1 MYIGK
6 PSEIEK
12 YHWLNIS
19 IKLHNVKLMKELIS
33 KGVCVNFPAE
43 LPKDVEFSPLHNC
56 VEYNLLEGIP
66 LLVDAG
72 ADVDIHARD
81 KHKPTP
87 LHRAILA
94 EDLKLPMVKEL
105 MFHGTNPYCL
115 VEVVNPVSG
124 KLLRWDCFE
133 LAKVLKNDEMMLYL
147 NKYKVCWLCMHIVCV
162 CVCVCVCMSYSVCM
176 QYYNISY
183 YTIFI
188 IIYRRFM
195 HCITYYVYY
204 TVKPP

>member
-1 MYIGK
+1 MKLLFCAGE

-33 KGVCVNFPAE
+33 KGVCVNFPAD

-56 VEYNLLEGIP
+56 MEYNLLEGIP

-81 KHKPTP
+81 KHRPTP

-94 EDLKLPMVKEL
+94 EELPMVKEL
-105 MFHGTNPYCL
+105 MFHGADPYCL
-115 VEVVNPVSG
+115 VEVVDPVSG

-133 LAKVLKNDEMMLYL
+133 LAKVLKNDEVMSYL
-147 NKYKVCWLCMHIVCV
+147 SKYKVCRL
-162 CVCVCVCMSYSVCM
+162 
-176 QYYNISY
+176 
-183 YTIFI
+183 
-188 IIYRRFM
+188 
-195 HCITYYVYY
+195 
-204 TVKPP
+204 

>member
-1 MYIGK
+1 MQLLVCVGE

-43 LPKDVEFSPLHNC
+43 LPKDAEFSPLHNC

-72 ADVDIHARD
+72 ADVDIHAQD
-81 KHKPTP
+81 KHRPTP

-94 EDLKLPMVKEL
+94 EEFPMVKEL
-105 MFHGTNPYCL
+105 MLHGADPYCL
-115 VEVVNPVSG
+115 VEVVDSVSG
-124 KLLRWDCFE
+124 KLVRWDCFE
-133 LAKVLKNDEMMLYL
+133 LAKVLKNDEVMSYL
-147 NKYKVCWLCMHIVCV
+147 SKYKVCCNCTWHGVCYAWSQV
-162 CVCVCVCMSYSVCM
+162 V
-176 QYYNISY
+176 
-183 YTIFI
+183 
-188 IIYRRFM
+188 
-195 HCITYYVYY
+195 
-204 TVKPP
+204 P

>member
-1 MYIGK
+1 MLMYVLQMSQLLVCVGE

-43 LPKDVEFSPLHNC
+43 LPKDAEFSPLHNC

-81 KHKPTP
+81 KHRPCNSTSSCYSCRGAP
-87 LHRAILA
+87 NGEGTDVTWCRSL
-94 EDLKLPMVKEL
+94 LP
-105 MFHGTNPYCL
+105 C
-115 VEVVNPVSG
+115 
-124 KLLRWDCFE
+124 
-133 LAKVLKNDEMMLYL
+133 
-147 NKYKVCWLCMHIVCV
+147 
-162 CVCVCVCMSYSVCM
+162 
-176 QYYNISY
+176 
-183 YTIFI
+183 
-188 IIYRRFM
+188 
-195 HCITYYVYY
+195 
-204 TVKPP
+204 